1 MVAKNKGKTHLIVIL
16 VIFLIGFV
24 GCSEKGSAEKAGER
38 MDEIIDNVKEGEL
51 PLKEKGT
58 LEKMGESIDESVTR

>member
-1 MVAKNKGKTHLIVIL
+1 M
-16 VIFLIGFV
+16 
-24 GCSEKGSAEKAGER
+24 
-38 MDEIIDNVKEGEL
+38 IDNVKEGEL